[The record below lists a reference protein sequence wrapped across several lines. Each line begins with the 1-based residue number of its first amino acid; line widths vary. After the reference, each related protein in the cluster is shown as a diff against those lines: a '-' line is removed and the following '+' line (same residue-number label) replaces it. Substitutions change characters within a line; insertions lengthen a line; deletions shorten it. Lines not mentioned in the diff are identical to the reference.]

1 MSWRVAASRAQSEL
15 ALALT
20 VSLGATACV
29 RGGGE
34 EPRRYPLEG
43 QVLSVEA
50 ETATA
55 RVAHEDIPGFM
66 PAMIMPFSVRDAEG
80 LAALRPGDRIRA
92 TLVVAEEEAWLE
104 QLEIVGHD
112 ALPVEDAAPPLREG
126 QPGDLLPDVTLIN
139 QDGEEVSLSD
149 FRGRALAI
157 TFIFTRCP
165 LPDFC
170 PRMSGNFAELERL
183 LSAAPEL
190 HEETRLLSIS
200 FDTAFDTPSVLKE
213 YGHRYLP
220 KAEASGFGHWQFA
233 SGSAEQVRQLAH
245 AVGLDFVADGEQ
257 FVHNL
262 RTAIVDREGRLAM
275 VLRGNDWQPEDALQE
290 LQTALAA
297 GGS

>member
-1 MSWRVAASRAQSEL
+1 MSRRFVANGVQGAT
-15 ALALT
+15 ALALMAW
-20 VSLGATACV
+20 LGATACS
-29 RGGGE
+29 RSGGE

-66 PAMIMPFSVRDAEG
+66 PAMTMPFSVRDPEG

-104 QLEIVGHD
+104 RLEIVGHD
-112 ALPVEDAAPPLREG
+112 ALPIEDEAPPLREG

-139 QDGEEVSLSD
+139 QDGDEIKLSD

-170 PRMSGNFAELERL
+170 PRMSAHFAELERL
-183 LSAAPEL
+183 LSAAPDL

-220 KAEASGFGHWQFA
+220 KAEASDFGHWQFA
-233 SGSAEQVRQLAH
+233 SGSAEQVRELAN
-245 AVGLDFVADGEQ
+245 AVGLDFVADEEQ

-262 RTAIVDREGRLAM
+262 RTAIVDGEGRL
-275 VLRGNDWQPEDALQE
+275 VKILRGNDWKPEDALQE

-297 GGS
+297 GAS